1 MDHAPF
7 VLAQSE
13 HSAVPDV
20 GHVTSQHV
28 DTQMDGHGGHR
39 IEGCRGSFSHGGIK
53 VAVVQRPSPQPA
65 NHGVGVVLTCK
76 PGVRVSGVP
85 LPE

>member
-1 MDHAPF
+1 MVTVDIGSKAAGVPF
-7 VLAQSE
+7 
-13 HSAVPDV
+13 D
-20 GHVTSQHV
+20 
-28 DTQMDGHGGHR
+28 
-39 IEGCRGSFSHGGIK
+39 GGIK